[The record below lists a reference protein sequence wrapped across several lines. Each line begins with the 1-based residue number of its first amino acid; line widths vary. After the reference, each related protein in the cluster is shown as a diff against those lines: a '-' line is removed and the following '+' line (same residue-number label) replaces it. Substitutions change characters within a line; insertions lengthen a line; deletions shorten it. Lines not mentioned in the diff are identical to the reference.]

1 MEAIKPYGDRYP
13 YEIAS
18 MLCCIEARE
27 VLLRGLF
34 WSLSNQ
40 KDRKGKQA
48 YLSNRNIG
56 KIIMGRALKMNDI
69 IAFLGH
75 RADDGRV
82 QPLIEHLR
90 GVSELAGHF
99 ADAFG
104 EGRMGKLV
112 GLYHDIGKYSKDF
125 QDYIRAGGGQK
136 VDHSS
141 AGMRELMTAKRKELI
156 AAAICVAGHHGGLP
170 DGGTKVDAPD
180 SGTLMGRCKKKL
192 CDYSAYLEEW
202 RAPTFESSSLQKAV
216 QASKFAFMFYAR
228 MLFSCLVDADFL
240 DTETFMRGEM
250 ERGAFASL
258 ETLKERLDAH
268 VEQNFMHPTTE
279 INKRRTRILQ
289 ECIAAG
295 DERDEPLQSL
305 TVPTGGGKTIASL
318 AFALHHAVKKG
329 KRRIIYVI
337 PYTSI
342 IEQTAAIFRDILGDE
357 NVVEHHM
364 QAEYDDN
371 GETMSRQRLATEN
384 WDAPLIVTTNVQFF
398 ESLFANR
405 TSRCR
410 KLHNIVNS
418 VVIFDEAQM
427 IPVEFLRPCMEA
439 VKELTEH
446 YHCTALLCTA
456 TQPSLDKFFSQNI
469 REICSDVAGNYDFF
483 RRTTISRAAS
493 PLSLESLAARLMR
506 ERQVLCIVNT
516 KREAREL
523 FEKLSGEGNWHL
535 STNLYPEHRKRQ
547 LDAIRKALKSGE
559 PCRVVATS
567 LIEAG
572 VDVDFPCVYR
582 QLAGLDSIVQA
593 AGRCNREGKRAREE
607 SMVFVFRLEQEKKNP
622 SIALN
627 RNVAEAV
634 CNNQEY
640 AGDLGAPEAIRYY
653 FDLLHRIESSGEKD
667 GLDAH
672 AILRNIE
679 NRHFPFAQ
687 TAKDFV
693 LISESTEPVFIPFG
707 REAEA
712 IAESLRRGDYS
723 RSLLRRAG
731 KYIVS
736 VRENFVQRLEEA
748 GRIVAADDEKKLYI
762 LTDRDS
768 YDDFVG
774 LKDTAE

>member
-1 MEAIKPYGDRYP
+1 MPECVCEDLEV
-13 YEIAS
+13 EIIDQAK
-18 MLCCIEARE
+18 MKTIE
-27 VLLRGLF
+27 F
-34 WSLSNQ
+34 W
-40 KDRKGKQA
+40 
-48 YLSNRNIG
+48 
-56 KIIMGRALKMNDI
+56 
-69 IAFLGH
+69 GH
-75 RADDGRV
+75 RAENGRV
-82 QPLIEHLR
+82 QLLLEHLQ
-90 GVSELAGHF
+90 GVSNLAGEF

-104 EGRMGKLV
+104 EKEMGKLV
-112 GLYHDIGKYSKDF
+112 GLYHDIGKYSKEF
-125 QDYIRAGGGQK
+125 QEYIRAGGGRK
-136 VDHSS
+136 IDHSS
-141 AGMRELMTAKRKELI
+141 AGMQELMATKRKELI
-156 AAAICVAGHHGGLP
+156 AAAFCVAGHHGGLP
-170 DGGTKVDAPD
+170 DGGTKVDVPD
-180 SGTLMGRCKKKL
+180 SGTLQGRQKKTL
-192 CDYSAYLEEW
+192 CDYSAYREEW
-202 RAPTFESSSLQKAV
+202 SEPTFGAPSSLQ
-216 QASKFAFMFYAR
+216 QGTMASKFAFMFYTR

-240 DTETFMRGEM
+240 DTERFMRGETK
-250 ERGAFASL
+250 RGAFASL
-258 ETLKERLDAH
+258 ETLKEKLDAH
-268 VEQNFMHPTTE
+268 IERNFLHPVSE
-279 INKRRTRILQ
+279 INKRRTKILL
-289 ECIAAG
+289 ECLTAG
-295 DERDEPLQSL
+295 DERDDSLQSL

-318 AFALHHAVKKG
+318 AFALHHAVRMG
-329 KRRIIYVI
+329 RRRIIYVI

-364 QAEYDDN
+364 QAEYDDMD
-371 GETMSRQRLATEN
+371 ETMNRKRLATEN
-384 WDAPLIVTTNVQFF
+384 WDAPIIVTTNVQFF

-410 KLHNIVNS
+410 KLHNISNS

-456 TQPSLDKFFSQNI
+456 TQPSLDKFFSRKI

-483 RRTTISRAAS
+483 RRTTISRTES
-493 PLSLESLAARLMR
+493 PLSLETLAARLMR
-506 ERQVLCIVNT
+506 EEQVLCIVNT

-523 FEKLSGEGNWHL
+523 FEKLSGVGNWHL

-547 LDAIRKALKSGE
+547 LDAIRTALKNGE

-593 AGRCNREGKRAREE
+593 AGRCNREGKRVREE
-607 SMVFVFRLEQEKKNP
+607 SKVYVFRSEQEKKNP

-627 RNVAEAV
+627 RSVAETV
-634 CNNQEY
+634 CNKRDY
-640 AGDLGAPEAIRYY
+640 ADDLGAPAAIRFY

-679 NRHFPFAQ
+679 NKQFPFAQ
-687 TAKDFV
+687 TAKDFI
-693 LISESTEPVFIPFG
+693 LISDATKPIFIPVG
-707 REAEA
+707 REAET
-712 IAESLRRGDYS
+712 IAETLRRGDYS

-736 VRENFVQRLEEA
+736 VYEDFALKLEEK
-748 GRIVAADDEKKLYI
+748 GRIVATDDEKKLYI
-762 LTDRDS
+762 LTDKDLYDS
-768 YDDFVG
+768 SVG
-774 LKDTAE
+774 LKDITE